1 MTDLFSGQEAPLAD
15 RMRPRTLAEFI
26 GQRHLLGE
34 GRLLRRA
41 IEADRLTSS
50 IFFGPPGCG
59 KTTLA
64 SIIANSTKS
73 AFVQLN
79 AVTSGVADV
88 RKVIA
93 DAQERRAYGQSTYL
107 LLDECHRWSKAQSD
121 SILPAIERGI
131 IRFIGSTTENPM
143 VSMTPAIVSR
153 CRVFQ
158 FEPLTE
164 RDVLTAMRRAID
176 DPERG
181 YGQMNIIADDDALRH
196 IARIAGGDT
205 RAALG
210 AVELAV
216 LTTPADAQG
225 SIHITLAVA
234 EESIQKPMIRCDES
248 LYYDMLSAFC
258 KSLRGSDS
266 DAALAWFARL
276 IYAGVDPK
284 LIARRIIAHA
294 SEDVGLANPIAMLQ
308 AEAAARAV
316 EFVGMPEARLPLA
329 QAIIAICESPKS
341 NSVCA
346 AVDAAMADAEKG
358 GYGAVPV
365 HLRDTHYAGHDR
377 IGSGDGYKYPHD
389 YPGHYVR
396 QNYMPV
402 ELQGKKYYFPSDM
415 GHEATIRKN
424 QEIREDANEAFD
436 AVSGEYF
443 RQESDELRHHH
454 QQSGDFAD
462 SGRDDAGGNIAAV
475 RLQPAHDA
483 AACRRCGGG
492 DYLGR
497 GDGHLRSHVHPA
509 AAESAGRDG
518 RHHRRHGKTEQHPPR
533 PAA

>member
-1 MTDLFSGQEAPLAD
+1 MTDLFSMEESAPLAD
-15 RMRPRTLAEFI
+15 RMRPRDLSEFI
-26 GQRHLLGE
+26 GQEHLVGP

-64 SIIANSTKS
+64 SIIAGATKA

-79 AVTSGVADV
+79 AVTSGVSDV
-88 RKVIA
+88 RDVIKS
-93 DAQERRAYGQSTYL
+93 AQERRTLYGQPTYL

-121 SILPAIERGI
+121 SILPAIERGT

-143 VSMTPAIVSR
+143 IAMTPAIVSR

-158 FEPLTE
+158 FQPLNE
-164 RDVLTAMRRAID
+164 GHVITAMKRALAD
-176 DPERG
+176 KERG
-181 YGQMNIIADDDALRH
+181 YGSLKVQMDQDALRH

-216 LTTPADAQG
+216 LTTPAGADG
-225 SIHITLAVA
+225 VIHVDLAVA
-234 EESIQKPMIRCDES
+234 EESIQKPMLRCDES

-276 IYAGVDPK
+276 IYAGVDPR
-284 LIARRIIAHA
+284 IICRRVIAHA
-294 SEDVGLANPIAMLQ
+294 SEDVGQANPMVMLQ
-308 AEAAARAV
+308 AQAAAADL
-316 EFVGMPEARLPLA
+316 EFVGMPEARLPIA
-329 QAIIAICESPKS
+329 QAIIALCESPKS

-358 GYGAVPV
+358 GYGPVPV

-389 YPGHYVR
+389 FPGHWVR
-396 QNYMPV
+396 QEYMPPEV
-402 ELQGKKYYFPSDM
+402 KGKKYYRPTEM
-415 GHEATIRKN
+415 GHEATILKN
-424 QEIREDANEAFD
+424 QQARE
-436 AVSGEYF
+436 
-443 RQESDELRHHH
+443 
-454 QQSGDFAD
+454 
-462 SGRDDAGGNIAAV
+462 GR
-475 RLQPAHDA
+475 R
-483 AACRRCGGG
+483 
-492 DYLGR
+492 
-497 GDGHLRSHVHPA
+497 
-509 AAESAGRDG
+509 
-518 RHHRRHGKTEQHPPR
+518 
-533 PAA
+533 

>member
-79 AVTSGVADV
+79 AVTSGVVDV

-225 SIHITLAVA
+225 IIHITLAVA

-284 LIARRIIAHA
+284 LIAADYCPCQRRCWAGEPDCDAA
-294 SEDVGLANPIAMLQ
+294 SGSRGARGGIRWNAGSTP
-308 AEAAARAV
+308 AARTGDYRHLRKSEEQQRVRRGRCGDGGRGKGRLRRCARPPARHALRRARPNRQRRRLQV
-316 EFVGMPEARLPLA
+316 SARLSRTLRPPELYA
-329 QAIIAICESPKS
+329 RGIAG
-341 NSVCA
+341 
-346 AVDAAMADAEKG
+346 EKVLFPIG
-358 GYGAVPV
+358 HGA
-365 HLRDTHYAGHDR
+365 
-377 IGSGDGYKYPHD
+377 
-389 YPGHYVR
+389 
-396 QNYMPV
+396 
-402 ELQGKKYYFPSDM
+402 
-415 GHEATIRKN
+415 
-424 QEIREDANEAFD
+424 
-436 AVSGEYF
+436 
-443 RQESDELRHHH
+443 
-454 QQSGDFAD
+454 
-462 SGRDDAGGNIAAV
+462 
-475 RLQPAHDA
+475 
-483 AACRRCGGG
+483 
-492 DYLGR
+492 
-497 GDGHLRSHVHPA
+497 
-509 AAESAGRDG
+509 
-518 RHHRRHGKTEQHPPR
+518 
-533 PAA
+533 